1 MARYIPEAFPSIRYH
16 QDGRAVTV
24 QTKAELAKLGSEWA
38 DSPAA
43 WAQAPAKPSAKPKR
57 KLRKKEADI

>member
-1 MARYIPEAFPSIRYH
+1 
-16 QDGRAVTV
+16 V

-43 WAQAPAKPSAKPKR
+43 WAQAPAKPSAKPNR
-57 KLRKKEADI
+57 KPRKKEAHA